1 LIRCIVDL
9 NPFGQEKELAILD
22 VTACESGV
30 VGVRASESG
39 VVCGAGDWSTFGTD
53 RDRFIEPRARS
64 TFVAGVVAVIVGE
77 RGSNKDQEQA
87 QRHLYMQG

>member
-1 LIRCIVDL
+1 MV
-9 NPFGQEKELAILD
+9 ILD

-39 VVCGAGDWSTFGTD
+39 IVCGAGDWSTFGTD

-64 TFVAGVVAVIVGE
+64 TFVAGVAVIVGE
-77 RGSNKDQEQA
+77 RGRNQDQEQA